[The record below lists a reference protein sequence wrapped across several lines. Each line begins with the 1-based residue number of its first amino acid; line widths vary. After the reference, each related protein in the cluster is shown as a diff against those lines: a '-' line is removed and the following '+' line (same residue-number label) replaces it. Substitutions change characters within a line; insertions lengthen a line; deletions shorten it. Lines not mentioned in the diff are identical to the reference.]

1 VYCRD
6 LFHVLRFYNVVEVS
20 VLLQIGVPIEKVW
33 NIISKVD
40 NDPNYWKCISRI
52 RNMSRDRNIITRK
65 IYMSNGSKCQQ
76 KITLFPKE
84 GIHVQWMRGP
94 IIGTKDIMLV
104 DNGGTTIIRV
114 QINYKLGEVTRARS
128 ANILDEL
135 QSEAEHALQLI
146 KKQVE

>member
-1 VYCRD
+1 M
-6 LFHVLRFYNVVEVS
+6 VEVDIM
-20 VLLQIGVPIEKVW
+20 LQVNVPFEKIW

-40 NDPNYWKCISRI
+40 NDPNYWKSISCI
-52 RNMSRDRNIITRK
+52 RNTSRDGNTIIRK
-65 IYMSNGSKCQQ
+65 VQLSNGSKCQQ

-84 GIHVQWMRGP
+84 GIHVQWMKGP

-104 DNGGTTIIRV
+104 DNGSTTIIRV
-114 QINYKLGEVTRARS
+114 QINYKLGKVTRARS
-128 ANILDEL
+128 TSVLDEL